1 MEEMFCTLDAR
12 GRFQYISPP
21 MQQKFGDEDYRE
33 GTDVKRLI
41 HPDDFR
47 AAKEYFIKSLLEVD
61 GFETNLRL
69 KYMKH
74 KWIFAKIKAF
84 PLINEWGKIQ
94 TILIYIDILQDM
106 RKEGTD
112 PRKSSVLI
120 FEEALKKGNLSAS
133 IQTDVQQRKQPLAN
147 NKWGKGQKDATVEKN
162 AFLQEMVIGVTGN
175 TLPSY
180 TKLFSTLAIKSNLM
194 LAAFNLRGEITSV
207 NLAAQEITGYTEEE
221 FLSMSFLD
229 LLPSE
234 AEKTVIDFVTCS
246 ISSGLDI
253 SNKIVT
259 MIDKSGKPL
268 QLNIHAL
275 PLFKRGKISGLFV
288 MGKDI
293 SKEMELE
300 ERLLRSKQTFYEK
313 YHSIPLCILLLEID
327 RKNRCAKIAE
337 ANDFT
342 LKTLNYTQEEIT
354 NKHFDEL
361 LYLNNFRVTAFLQD
375 HLEYLHIRS
384 VFLTKDGKKLPVLLY
399 CHLTEWEGKEVIL
412 TIARL
417 AQLDNSRKPF
427 DKTDT
432 GRQLRVLMAEM
443 DINTMEL
450 AALTGLTTATIS
462 NLRTGKVKKPNIETA
477 EKIALALGVNL
488 TYLWP
493 ELWY

>member
-1 MEEMFCTLDAR
+1 MFCTLDAR

-33 GTDVKRLI
+33 GTDVKQLI
-41 HPDDFR
+41 HPEDFQT
-47 AAKEYFIKSLLEVD
+47 AKEYFIKSIMKVD

-69 KYMKH
+69 KYLRH
-74 KWIFAKIKAF
+74 KWILVKIKAF

-94 TILIYIDILQDM
+94 TILIYLDMIEDMKKEESDPNRSDVPIPDQDA
-106 RKEGTD
+106 
-112 PRKSSVLI
+112 
-120 FEEALKKGNLSAS
+120 FKKGKRS
-133 IQTDVQQRKQPLAN
+133 IRTRMDAQQGKQPSVK
-147 NKWGKGQKDATVEKN
+147 NKWENKQTNVPAEIVAFSQQLTARKN
-162 AFLQEMVIGVTGN
+162 SPPISFPKKNSL
-175 TLPSY
+175 L
-180 TKLFSTLAIKSNLM
+180 

-221 FLSMSFLD
+221 FLTFTFLD
-229 LLPSE
+229 LLPPE
-234 AEKTVIDFVTCS
+234 MKTTVIDFVNCS
-246 ISSGLDI
+246 ISTDLDI

-268 QLNIHAL
+268 QLTIHAL

-300 ERLLRSKQTFYEK
+300 GRLLRSKQAFYEK
-313 YHSIPLCILLLEID
+313 YNSIPLCILLLEID
-327 RKNRCAKIAE
+327 RKNDCAKIAE

-342 LKTLNYTQEEIT
+342 LRTLRYTHKEIA
-354 NKHFDEL
+354 NKPFCEL
-361 LYLNNFRVTAFLQD
+361 LYLKNFRMNAFLKN
-375 HLEYLHIRS
+375 HLEYLHIRT
-384 VFLTKDGKKLPVLLY
+384 VFLTKDGNKLPAFLY

-417 AQLDNSRKPF
+417 AELDTSRKTV
-427 DKTDT
+427 DKTDS

-450 AALTGLTTATIS
+450 ANLTGLTTATIS

-477 EKIALALGVNL
+477 EKIAAALGVNL
-488 TYLWP
+488 SYLWP
-493 ELWY
+493 ELRY

>member
-41 HPDDFR
+41 HPDDFQT
-47 AAKEYFIKSLLEVD
+47 AKEYFIKSIMEVD
-61 GFETNLRL
+61 GFEANLRL
-69 KYMKH
+69 KYLKH
-74 KWIFAKIKAF
+74 KWILAKIKAF

-94 TILIYIDILQDM
+94 TILIYLDTIEDM
-106 RKEGTD
+106 KKEGPD
-112 PRKSSVLI
+112 PNRSYVPTHKQDAFKNRKR
-120 FEEALKKGNLSAS
+120 S
-133 IQTDVQQRKQPLAN
+133 IRTRIDAQQAKQPLAK
-147 NKWGKGQKDATVEKN
+147 NKWGNEQTDGTVEN
-162 AFLQEMVIGVTGN
+162 IAVLQELTTAGN
-175 TLPSY
+175 TPPIC
-180 TKLFSTLAIKSNLM
+180 TKPVSSSVINNSLM

-207 NLAAQEITGYTEEE
+207 NMAAQEITGYTEEE
-221 FLSMSFLD
+221 FLTLTFLD
-229 LLPSE
+229 LLPPE
-234 AEKTVIDFVTCS
+234 TKTTVTDFVTCS
-246 ISSGLDI
+246 ISLGLDI

-300 ERLLRSKQTFYEK
+300 GRLLRSKQTFYEK
-313 YHSIPLCILLLEID
+313 YNSIPLCILLLEID
-327 RKNRCAKIAE
+327 RKKESARIAE

-342 LKTLNYTQEEIT
+342 LKTLRYTHEEIA
-354 NKHFDEL
+354 NKPFCQL
-361 LYLNNFRVTAFLQD
+361 LYLKNFRMNAFLKD

-384 VFLTKDGKKLPVLLY
+384 VFLTKDGKRLPVFLY

-417 AQLDNSRKPF
+417 TELDNSRKTV
-427 DKTDT
+427 DKTDS

-450 AALTGLTTATIS
+450 ANLTGLTTATIS

-477 EKIALALGVNL
+477 EKIAAALGVNL
-488 TYLWP
+488 TFLWP
-493 ELWY
+493 ELRY